1 MPKVLADILYVLLGF
16 ILGCITGFFVLKR
29 VMQKNF
35 LGENGLNEDMIRSM
49 MSAMGRSPSQKQV
62 NQVLREVNRHNQG
75 KKKK

>member
-16 ILGCITGFFVLKR
+16 ILGCITGFFILKR

>member
-16 ILGCITGFFVLKR
+16 ILGCITGFFILKR

-62 NQVLREVNRHNQG
+62 NQVLREVNKHNQG